1 MTPLN
6 RREAVT
12 LIGAAIGTSTSS
24 VLGRAQESRLTLMT
38 AGQGSAFLPYGQG
51 IAKVLAAGGLDQ
63 IDVVESEGSNENLS
77 AVDAS
82 PTVIGMA
89 FLGSALDALNG
100 TGFAAG
106 KHHENVRALFPM
118 YETAFMT
125 ATLASR
131 SITSM
136 TALNGKRVGC
146 GPPSGPAEYYFRAA
160 IEAAGTTATIVSGTL
175 SEQVMQLLTGEIDAF
190 WQGGSVPIP
199 SLVSVANAA
208 ECVVFSLSPIEIA
221 ALSKRFTFM
230 TNATYPAGTYR
241 SQTKQ
246 INTVAAWNIAIAHKD
261 LDEGVAYRITKSILS
276 QPTLAETVGAAAGST
291 LAANATKNTVVPYHV
306 GARRALSELGAALP

>member
-1 MTPLN
+1 MTPFN

-12 LIGAAIGTSTSS
+12 LIGAAIGASTSS
-24 VLGRAQESRLTLMT
+24 VLANAQEPRLAFMT

-51 IAKVLAAGGLDQ
+51 IAKVLAAAGLNQ
-63 IDVVESEGSNENLS
+63 IDVMESKGSNENLS
-77 AVDAS
+77 SVDAS
-82 PTVIGMA
+82 PTVIGLA

-106 KHHENVRALFPM
+106 KRHENVRALFPM

-125 ATLASR
+125 AALASR
-131 SITSM
+131 GVTSM
-136 TALNGKRVGC
+136 TALNGMRVGC
-146 GPPSGPAEYYFRAA
+146 GPPRGPAEDYFRAV
-160 IEAAGTTATIVSGTL
+160 IEVTGTTATIVSGTP
-175 SEQVMQLLTGEIDAF
+175 SEQVKQLLNGEIDAF

-208 ECVVFSLSPIEIA
+208 ECIVFGLSPIEIA
-221 ALSKRFTFM
+221 AQSKRFTFM

-241 SQTKQ
+241 AQTNQ
-246 INTVAAWNIAIAHKD
+246 IDTVAAWNIAIAHKD
-261 LDEGVAYRITKSILS
+261 LDEGIAYRITKTVLS
-276 QPTLAETVGAAAGST
+276 QQNLAATVGAAAGST

-306 GARRALSELGAALP
+306 GARRALAELGVSLP

>member
-1 MTPLN
+1 MPFN
-6 RREAVT
+6 RREAAT
-12 LIGAAIGTSTSS
+12 LIGAAIGASTSS
-24 VLGRAQESRLTLMT
+24 VLSYAQEPRLAFMT

-51 IAKVLAAGGLDQ
+51 IAKILAAAGLNQ
-63 IDVVESEGSNENLS
+63 IDVMESKGSNENLNS
-77 AVDAS
+77 VDAS
-82 PTVIGMA
+82 PNVIALA

-106 KHHENVRALFPM
+106 KRHENVRALFPM

-125 ATLASR
+125 AALASR
-131 SITSM
+131 SITSVA
-136 TALNGKRVGC
+136 ALNGMRVGC
-146 GPPSGPAEYYFRAA
+146 GPLSGPAEDYFRAV
-160 IEAAGTTATIVSGTL
+160 IQVAGTRATIVSGTP
-175 SEQVMQLLTGEIDAF
+175 SEQVKQLLNGEIDAF

-208 ECVVFSLSPIEIA
+208 ESVVFGLSPIEIA

-241 SQTKQ
+241 GQTNQ

-261 LDEGVAYRITKSILS
+261 LDEGVAYRITKTVLS
-276 QPTLAETVGAAAGST
+276 QRNLAATVGAAAGST

-306 GARRALSELGAALP
+306 GARRALAELGVSLP